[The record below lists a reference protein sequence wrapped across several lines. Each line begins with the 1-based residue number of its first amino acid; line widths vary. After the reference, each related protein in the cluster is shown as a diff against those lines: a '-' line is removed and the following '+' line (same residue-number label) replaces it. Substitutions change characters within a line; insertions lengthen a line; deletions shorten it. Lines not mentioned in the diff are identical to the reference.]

1 MECERSDPSDPLRQG
16 DIVAA
21 QPTTEDW
28 NNPWSRFGVILSAD
42 CDLAQGTT
50 GPSLV
55 YVPIVSHYTY
65 LADVWLP
72 AEAGQLVAR
81 GREMIDKRLA
91 DFDAKMSYRHLN
103 AWGESGGA
111 ANIITRLGERL
122 NSRAT
127 EVMPPKKRDEIIALW
142 QAIQGLS
149 SLSQRPPKT
158 RTGELRPL
166 LERLIEHRCAI
177 ERRDEQQFS
186 VGQRMVESALTSL
199 QDRLDAWLIRE
210 LIGLDPDMSQ
220 GSNFG
225 FVVLLRAFSL
235 LPVNRIE
242 TDRSKWYREQ
252 NKYLR
257 ICRLRGTYKADLVQK
272 FANLFVRVGLEDH
285 RNEEHRR
292 LFKRCAQDL
301 FPEVA

>member
-127 EVMPPKKRDEIIALW
+127 EVMPPKKTGRKLSKEQVAKCTLIAIPHAKLTD
-142 QAIQGLS
+142 AHGFY
-149 SLSQRPPKT
+149 
-158 RTGELRPL
+158 
-166 LERLIEHRCAI
+166 
-177 ERRDEQQFS
+177 DQFS
-186 VGQRMVESALTSL
+186 
-199 QDRLDAWLIRE
+199 
-210 LIGLDPDMSQ
+210 
-220 GSNFG
+220 
-225 FVVLLRAFSL
+225 
-235 LPVNRIE
+235 
-242 TDRSKWYREQ
+242 
-252 NKYLR
+252 
-257 ICRLRGTYKADLVQK
+257 
-272 FANLFVRVGLEDH
+272 
-285 RNEEHRR
+285 
-292 LFKRCAQDL
+292 
-301 FPEVA
+301 